1 MSKLAEVYARACG
14 IDPSQI
20 GHMEIME
27 KYYPLPFQNY
37 FTIQAGSGQGAKNYD
52 YWNSVIELLIPLLQQ
67 NNITLVQIG
76 GKDDIPLKYCHNLL
90 GQTDTNQ
97 SFYIVNRS
105 LFHFGNDS
113 FAAHVVGDKGL
124 PLVECFGETCAR
136 NHSPFTYNKDK
147 SIFIE
152 SHRNDNLPTF
162 ASNESPKTINYI
174 KPEDV
179 AKAVFQILSIN
190 YTSPIST
197 WFIGSNYNAFI
208 LEFVPDHDLPPS
220 FMPEN
225 PVTVRLDLHFDE
237 VKMATATMS
246 GRKVNI
252 VTNKP
257 ININLLR
264 NIKSNILGINYEINL
279 NDDLSYIK
287 DLKKLAVSL
296 KFFSKER
303 DKDKLSQIRLKFFDL
318 CQIIFMEDRTK
329 NHFIEDC
336 EKYLNKKLDKEV
348 KFDILSYRSNKFMLA
363 GNKIFTSK
371 AAWKADKSVANFDQN
386 ITQVIDNEDFWN
398 DYQFYNIFEKLV

>member
-1 MSKLAEVYARACG
+1 MKLIEAYRNSTNL
-14 IDPSQI
+14 DI
-20 GHMEIME
+20 GEMETPE
-27 KYYPLPFQNY
+27 KFFPLDIQHY
-37 FTIQAGSGQGAKNYD
+37 FTIQSGSGQPAKNYD
-52 YWNSVIELLIPLLQQ
+52 NWNSVIELLIPLLQQ

-76 GKDDIPLKYCHNLL
+76 AKEDIPLKYCKNLC
-90 GQTDTNQ
+90 GQTSLAQT
-97 SFYIVNRS
+97 FYILKRS
-105 LFHFGNDS
+105 LLNCCNDS
-113 FAAHVVGDKGL
+113 FSAHFCAANNI
-124 PLVECFGETCAR
+124 PLVALYGSTCI
-136 NHSPFTYNKDK
+136 NCHSPHKYDENKTRL
-147 SIFIE
+147 IE
-152 SHRNDNLPTF
+152 SHRSGNQPSFN
-162 ASNESPKTINYI
+162 ANESPKTINYI
-174 KPEDV
+174 KPEDIV
-179 AKAVFQILSIN
+179 KAVFQILSIN
-190 YTSPIST
+190 YSSPIST
-197 WFIGSNYNAFI
+197 WFIGQNYNAFI
-208 LEFVPDHDLPPS
+208 LEYIADHDLPPS

-264 NIKSNILGINYEINL
+264 NIKSNILGINYEIHID
-279 NDDLSYIK
+279 DDLSYIK
-287 DLKKLAVSL
+287 DLKKLAVPL

-303 DKDKLSQIRLKFFDL
+303 DADKLSKIRLKFFDL

-363 GNKIFTSK
+363 NNKIFTSK
-371 AAWKADKSVANFDQN
+371 AAWKAGNSVSNFDQN